1 MTKKRG
7 GGPKPKYH
15 YWLTDKGLNK
25 IKDWAIEGKTNQEI
39 AGKMGI
45 AVSTLYEW
53 LNKHGELV
61 EALKS
66 SKEVVD
72 DQVEDT
78 LLKRALGY
86 FTTETRTETYKDG
99 SIKVITTTKEIL
111 PDVTAQIFWLKNRRR
126 DQWRDRQDLE
136 HTGKDGGGIKIEL
149 AGEVKEWAK

>member
-15 YWLTDKGLNK
+15 YWLTDEGLNK
-25 IKDWAIEGKTNQEI
+25 IKDWAVEGKTNQEI
-39 AGKMGI
+39 ASKMGI
-45 AVSTLYEW
+45 GASTLYEW
-53 LNKHGELV
+53 LNKHPEIV
-61 EALKS
+61 EALKV

-86 FTTETRTETYKDG
+86 LTIETRTETYRDG

-136 HTGKDGGGIKIEL
+136 RTGKDGGGIKIEL

>member
-15 YWLTDKGLNK
+15 YWLTDEGLNK
-25 IKDWAIEGKTNQEI
+25 IKEWAVEGKTNQEI
-39 AGKMGI
+39 ANKMGI
-45 AVSTLYEW
+45 GVSTLYEW
-53 LNKHGELV
+53 LNKHVELT
-61 EALKS
+61 EALKV
-66 SKEVVD
+66 SKEVID

-86 FTTETRTETYKDG
+86 MSTETRTETYKDG
-99 SIKVITTTKEIL
+99 STKVITTTKEIL

-136 HTGKDGGGIKIEL
+136 HTGKDGGDIKIEL
-149 AGEVKEWAK
+149 AGDIKEWAK

>member
-15 YWLTDKGLNK
+15 YWLTDEGLDK

-53 LNKHGELV
+53 LNKHTELT
-61 EALKS
+61 EALKV

-86 FTTETRTETYKDG
+86 YSTETRTETYKDG

-149 AGEVKEWAK
+149 AGDVKEWAK

>member
-15 YWLTDKGLNK
+15 YWLTDEGLNK
-25 IKDWAIEGKTNQEI
+25 IKDWAAEGKTNQEI
-39 AGKMGI
+39 AEKMGI
-45 AVSTLYEW
+45 GVSTLYEW
-53 LNKHGELV
+53 LNKHTELV
-61 EALKS
+61 EALKV
-66 SKEVVD
+66 SKKVVD

-86 FTTETRTETYKDG
+86 FSTETRTETYKDG
-99 SIKVITTTKEIL
+99 SIKVITTTKEVL

-136 HTGKDGGGIKIEL
+136 HTGKDGGDIKIEL

>member
-15 YWLTDKGLNK
+15 YWLTDEGLNK
-25 IKDWAIEGKTNQEI
+25 IKDWAVEGKTNQEI
-39 AGKMGI
+39 ASKMGI
-45 AVSTLYEW
+45 GASTLYEW
-53 LNKHGELV
+53 LNKHPEIV
-61 EALKS
+61 EALKV

-86 FTTETRTETYKDG
+86 LTIETRTETYRDG

>member
-15 YWLTDKGLNK
+15 YWLTDEGLNK

-45 AVSTLYEW
+45 GVSTLYEW
-53 LNKHGELV
+53 LNKHIEIV
-61 EALKS
+61 EALKV

-86 FTTETRTETYKDG
+86 MSTETRTETYKDG

-126 DQWRDRQDLE
+126 EQWRDRQDLE